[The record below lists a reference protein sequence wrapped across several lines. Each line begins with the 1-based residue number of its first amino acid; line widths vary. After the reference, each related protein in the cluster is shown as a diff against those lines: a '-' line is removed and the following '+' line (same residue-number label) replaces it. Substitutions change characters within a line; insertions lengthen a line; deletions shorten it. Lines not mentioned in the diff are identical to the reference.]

1 MPWNGKS
8 FVPFAL
14 ALGVTVGLAGCGGNS
29 GGGSNNAA
37 SGGGNEIVV
46 GEYASLTG
54 TKADFGKTT
63 DHGVQLAA
71 DQINAEGGVLGRKV
85 RVDVQDDAGDATQ
98 VGTIVTRFVT
108 GDSVDVVIGE
118 VASKLSMRAAP
129 ICERAGVPMITPS
142 STNPEV
148 TVPKGGDVR
157 KYVFRMCYTD
167 PFQGGV
173 LAKFATDTLH
183 AKRAAILRD
192 ISNDYS
198 VGLADFFAQKFKEL
212 GGTVVIDKSC
222 NEGDDNFRPQ
232 LTAIAA
238 AKPDV
243 IIAPVYYREIALIAR
258 QAREA
263 GIKAPFLGGDG
274 WDSASTLKNAGGALE
289 GSYMSNHFAV
299 EQGGPL
305 IKKFVDDYTKKYGE
319 KPNAL
324 AALGYDAMNLYADA
338 VKRAGSTDK
347 DKVTQAIADTKGFQG
362 VTGETTM
369 DKDHNPVKD
378 AVILRANGG
387 QWEYVTTIKP

>member
-1 MPWNGKS
+1 MSWNRKLLI
-8 FVPFAL
+8 PL
-14 ALGVTVGLAGCGGNS
+14 ALSVGATIYLAGCGGGNS
-29 GGGSNNAA
+29 GGGTTA
-37 SGGGNEIVV
+37 GGGNEIVV

-63 DHGVQLAA
+63 DNGVQLAA
-71 DQINAEGGVLGRKV
+71 DQINASGGILGRKV

-108 GDSVDVVIGE
+108 GGNVDVVIGE

-173 LAKFATDTLH
+173 LAKFATDSLH

-198 VGLADFFAQKFKEL
+198 VGLADFFAQKFKEM
-212 GGTVVIDKSC
+212 GGQIVVDKSC
-222 NEGDDNFRPQ
+222 NEGDDNFRGQ

-243 IIAPVYYREIALIAR
+243 IVAPVYYREIALIAR

-263 GIKAPFLGGDG
+263 GITAPFLGGDG
-274 WDSASTLKNAGGALE
+274 WDSPSTLKNAGGALD
-289 GSYMSNHFAV
+289 GSFMSNHYAE
-299 EQGGPL
+299 EQGGPI
-305 IKKFVDDYTKKYGE
+305 IKKFVADYQKKYGQ

-338 VKRAGSTDK
+338 VKRAGGTDK
-347 DKVTQAIADTKGFQG
+347 DKVTQAIADTKGFKG

-378 AVILRANGG
+378 AVILRAKNG
-387 QWEYVTTIKP
+387 QWVYVDTIKP

>member
-1 MPWNGKS
+1 MPLIGKTL
-8 FVPFAL
+8 VPLTL
-14 ALGVTVGLAGCGGNS
+14 ALGVALSLAGCGGGGGN
-29 GGGSNNAA
+29 GGGSA
-37 SGGGNEIVV
+37 SGGDEIVI

-63 DHGVQLAA
+63 NNGVQLAA
-71 DQINAEGGVLGRKV
+71 EQINAKGGILGRKV

-98 VGTIVTRFVT
+98 VGTVVTRFVT
-108 GDSVDVVIGE
+108 GDSVDAVIGE

-148 TVPKGGDVR
+148 TVPNGGDVR

-173 LAKFATDTLH
+173 LAKFATEELG

-198 VGLADFFAQKFKEL
+198 VGLADFFAQKFKEM

-222 NEGDDNFRPQ
+222 AEGDDNFRPQ

-263 GIKAPFLGGDG
+263 GITAPFLGGDG
-274 WDSASTLKNAGGALE
+274 WDSPSTLKNAGGALD
-289 GSYMSNHFAV
+289 GSYMSNHYAE

-305 IKKFVDDYTKKYGE
+305 IQKFVSDYQAKYKV

-338 VKRAGSTDK
+338 VERAGSTDK
-347 DKVTQAIADTKGFQG
+347 QKVAEALANTKGFQG

-369 DKDHNPVKD
+369 DENHNPVKD
-378 AVILRANGG
+378 AVILRAKNG
-387 QWEYVTTIKP
+387 QWEYVSTIKP